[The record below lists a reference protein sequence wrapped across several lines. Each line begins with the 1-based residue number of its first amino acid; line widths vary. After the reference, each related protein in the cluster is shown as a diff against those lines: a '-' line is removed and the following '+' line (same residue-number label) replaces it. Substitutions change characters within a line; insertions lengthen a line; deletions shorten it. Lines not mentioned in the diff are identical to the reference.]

1 MAGLPTLDGIK
12 ELQVFLAK
20 NGIELPIY
28 QLEIYSERDSII
40 GVGLSNNLVPT
51 KVIKV
56 PLYRYLRID
65 GKNHPVIDKRIS
77 SKDGKSYLRFR
88 DPMKCHLSIKFRAII
103 NNEDCYLEIS
113 DNLKSFINKHK
124 AQVIKIL
131 TTKL

>member
-1 MAGLPTLDGIK
+1 MAGLPTLGGIK

-28 QLEIYSERDSII
+28 QLEIYSKLDSIVGI
-40 GVGLSNNLVPT
+40 GLSNNLFPT

-65 GKNHPVIDKRIS
+65 GKNHPVIDKRIT

-88 DPMKCHLSIKFRAII
+88 DPMKCHLGIKFRAII

-113 DNLKSFINKHK
+113 DNLKLFINKHK
-124 AQVIKIL
+124 AQVIEIL
-131 TTKL
+131 TAKL